1 MPAAVDWDPNDS
13 ISKLALEVA
22 RIAHE
27 GLGSTQFERL
37 RTAFR
42 QMVELR
48 SDDPE
53 VQIRVITRLLIER
66 TRREQKPKSV
76 GEVQEAGLCLMWL
89 ADTRVGAWSL
99 LQLYQWGEALPPEE
113 RARQ

>member
-37 RTAFR
+37 RAAFS
-42 QMVELR
+42 QMVEQR
-48 SDDPE
+48 SDNPE
-53 VQIRVITRLLIER
+53 VQIRVVTRRLLER
-66 TRREQKPKSV
+66 TRRTQQPKSV
-76 GEVQEAGLCLMWL
+76 AEVQEAGLCLMWL
-89 ADTRVGAWSL
+89 ADTRVGGWSL
-99 LQLYQWGEALPPEE
+99 LRLYGWGESLPSEE
-113 RARQ
+113 G

>member
-37 RTAFR
+37 RAAFS
-42 QMVELR
+42 QMVEQR
-48 SDDPE
+48 TSDTE
-53 VQIRVITRLLIER
+53 EQIRVVTRLLIER
-66 TRREQKPKSV
+66 TRREQQPKSMA
-76 GEVQEAGLCLMWL
+76 EAQEAGLCLMWL
-89 ADTRVGAWSL
+89 ASTRVSGWSL
-99 LQLYQWGEALPPEE
+99 LRLYGWGESLPLEE
-113 RARQ
+113 G